1 MRDNEQALRLERV
14 IDELPEG
21 FDALR
26 AEALAEG
33 HGFVERLAA
42 DWNSRTMC
50 FDRDG
55 EVLLAAY
62 ANAELAGIAG
72 LTLEP
77 VVTGALR
84 MRRFYVRPSYRR
96 RGIGHNLATQLLAQA
111 RSTGKPVTVN
121 AAPASFSF
129 WEELGFVRDRRDG
142 HTHIL
147 TADSNRRCPT
157 CSSVL
162 EKATTS

>member
-14 IDELPEG
+14 IDKLPEG

-26 AEALAEG
+26 AEALADG
-33 HGFVERLAA
+33 HVFVERLAD
-42 DWNSRTMC
+42 DWNSCAMR
-50 FDRDG
+50 FDREG
-55 EVLLAAY
+55 ETLLAAY
-62 ANAELAGIAG
+62 ANAELAAIAG

-77 VVTGALR
+77 LVAGALR

-96 RGIGHNLATQLLAQA
+96 RGIGHKLATQLLVQA

-129 WEELGFVRDRRDG
+129 WESLGFVRDRHGG

-147 TADSNRRCPT
+147 TADAQRARPY
-157 CSSVL
+157 SS
-162 EKATTS
+162 